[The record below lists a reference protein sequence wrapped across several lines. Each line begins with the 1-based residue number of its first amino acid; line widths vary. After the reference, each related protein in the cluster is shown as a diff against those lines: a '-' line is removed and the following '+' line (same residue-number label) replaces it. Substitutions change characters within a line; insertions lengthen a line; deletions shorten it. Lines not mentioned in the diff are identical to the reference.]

1 MSELYPAQFKEMTSK
16 ISGTRYRV
24 FLRDIPEISGGQN
37 ELFVDAV
44 NTAIAALE
52 KYVAS
57 GQKLPEP
64 SAPEHGDIMIKL
76 DEVATNGND

>member
-1 MSELYPAQFKEMTSK
+1 MTKLYPAQFKEMTSK

-24 FLRDIPEISGGQN
+24 FLRDMPEISGGQN
-37 ELFVDAV
+37 ESFVDAV
-44 NTAIAALE
+44 NTAIATLE

-76 DEVATNGND
+76 SEVTNNAK

>member
-1 MSELYPAQFKEMTSK
+1 MSKLYPAQFKEMTSK

-24 FLRDIPEISGGQN
+24 FLRDMPEISGGQN
-37 ELFVDAV
+37 EFFIDAV
-44 NTAIAALE
+44 STAIDALD

-76 DEVATNGND
+76 SEVTDD

>member
-1 MSELYPAQFKEMTSK
+1 MSTLYPAQFKEMTSK

-24 FLRDIPEISGGQN
+24 FLRDMPEISGGQN

-44 NTAIAALE
+44 TTATDALQ
-52 KYVAS
+52 KYVDS

-64 SAPEHGDIMIKL
+64 SAPKYGDIMIGL
-76 DEVATNGND
+76 RP